1 MGFRSMKNVSKMIA
15 KAKPGAAPASSGG
28 KGKFGIRGMIA
39 QAIGKAA
46 SQGKVPVASLAGKA
60 IEAKKGGM
68 IKKKSASDMA
78 GRAMKKTSADA
89 KGRAMRKG
97 K

>member
-1 MGFRSMKNVSKMIA
+1 MA
-15 KAKPGAAPASSGG
+15 
-28 KGKFGIRGMIA
+28 GM
-39 QAIGKAA
+39 AIG
-46 SQGKVPVASLAGKA
+46 
-60 IEAKKGGM
+60 AKRGGM

>member
-1 MGFRSMKNVSKMIA
+1 MGFSMKNIGKKLGVKLRAKKVSK
-15 KAKPGAAPASSGG
+15 AAPSTPAAPD
-28 KGKFGIRGMIA
+28 RTENMAGM
-39 QAIGKAA
+39 AIG
-46 SQGKVPVASLAGKA
+46 
-60 IEAKKGGM
+60 AKRGGM

-89 KGRAMRKG
+89 KGRAMKKG

>member
-1 MGFRSMKNVSKMIA
+1 MGFSMKKIA
-15 KAKPGAAPASSGG
+15 KKIGEKAEPGTAPASSGG
-28 KGKFGIRGMIA
+28 RGIRGMMA
-39 QAIGKAA
+39 RALSKVS
-46 SQGKVPVASLAGKA
+46 SQSKGPGAGMAGKA

-78 GRAMKKTSADA
+78 GRALKRTTADA
-89 KGRAMRKG
+89 KGRAMKKG

>member
-1 MGFRSMKNVSKMIA
+1 MKGFMKNVSKMVK
-15 KAKPGAAPASSGG
+15 KAESGAAPAPASSGG
-28 KGKFGIRGMIA
+28 KGIRGMMSR
-39 QAIGKAA
+39 AIGKAA
-46 SQGKVPVASLAGKA
+46 SQGKGPVASLAGKA

-89 KGRAMRKG
+89 KGRAMKKG

>member
-1 MGFRSMKNVSKMIA
+1 MGFRMKSVSKMVK
-15 KAKPGAAPASSGG
+15 KAEPGAAPASSGG
-28 KGKFGIRGMIA
+28 KGKFGIRGMMA
-39 QAIGKAA
+39 RAIGKAV
-46 SQGKVPVASLAGKA
+46 SQGKGPVASLAGKA

>member
-1 MGFRSMKNVSKMIA
+1 MKGFMKNASKMVK
-15 KAKPGAAPASSGG
+15 KAESGAAPAPASSGG
-28 KGKFGIRGMIA
+28 KGIRGMMSR
-39 QAIGKAA
+39 AIGKAA
-46 SQGKVPVASLAGKA
+46 SQGKGPVASLAGKA